1 MSNKQAH
8 AMNYTAKQF
17 HLHYIDQYRLIVKTT
32 YRYDIIYVL
41 DGEDQ
46 LLVYQKFESN
56 SPNEEALKLLS
67 LPFQHVYVSVPT
79 TNITFIPE
87 ELFNAE
93 DLERYAEFMED
104 ASREI
109 VQTELDFLN
118 AYAIHQYDVLL
129 HQRWKALFSEA
140 NFIPEFKL
148 NLLQAR
154 PHIPLKGDV
163 LGIVSHHTTSDI
175 YLFVNGQFKFYNTFE
190 IASEDDLSYF
200 VLNVFEHFALNGKVS
215 KILVSGTD
223 IGEGYL
229 QKLQHFTAAVQ
240 VLEAAHPVLTL
251 DNLDRSIS
259 SSYLLDLPTCAS

>member
-93 DLERYAEFMED
+93 D
-104 ASREI
+104 
-109 VQTELDFLN
+109 
-118 AYAIHQYDVLL
+118 
-129 HQRWKALFSEA
+129 
-140 NFIPEFKL
+140 
-148 NLLQAR
+148 
-154 PHIPLKGDV
+154 
-163 LGIVSHHTTSDI
+163 
-175 YLFVNGQFKFYNTFE
+175 
-190 IASEDDLSYF
+190 
-200 VLNVFEHFALNGKVS
+200 
-215 KILVSGTD
+215 
-223 IGEGYL
+223 
-229 QKLQHFTAAVQ
+229 
-240 VLEAAHPVLTL
+240 
-251 DNLDRSIS
+251 
-259 SSYLLDLPTCAS
+259 